1 MTRTETGE
9 FQGAGGRVYWQAWL
23 LDTEPRAVA
32 VIVHGYAEHSGRYA
46 HVARRLTE
54 SGFAVYALDHTGHGK
69 SEGARANIGS
79 LDTAADNVRTMLATA
94 TGRHPGLPKFV
105 IGHSMGGLTTAY
117 FATRDQPEVDGLVL
131 SAPAIDI
138 EAGNAVQR
146 LAAPLVAKYLPNVP
160 VVKLD
165 SKLVSRD
172 PEVVRAYDD
181 DPLVHHGG
189 VPARTAGEMLRAGEY
204 VKAHLDR
211 LTAPLLVQ
219 HGSADGLAS
228 PTGTDKVER
237 DAAAEDKTI
246 IRYDGLYHEIYN
258 EPEQDKVLTDVVN
271 WLEAHLPG
279 A

>member
-9 FQGAGGRVYWQAWL
+9 FQGAGGRVFWQAWL
-23 LDTEPRAVA
+23 PDTEPRAVA

-46 HVARRLTE
+46 HVAQRLTE

-117 FATRDQPEVDGLVL
+117 FATRDQPEVTGLVL

-172 PEVVRAYDD
+172 PEVVRAYDE

-189 VPARTAGEMLRAGEY
+189 VPARTAGEMLRAGEF

-219 HGSADGLAS
+219 HGNADGLAS

-237 DAAAEDKTI
+237 DAASKDKTV

-258 EPEQDKVLTDVVN
+258 EPEQDKVLTDLVN
-271 WLEAHLPG
+271 WLDAHVP

>member
-9 FQGAGGRVYWQAWL
+9 FQGAGGRVFWQAWL
-23 LDTEPRAVA
+23 PDSEPRAVA

-46 HVARRLTE
+46 HVAQRLAE

-131 SAPAIDI
+131 SGPAIDI

-146 LAAPLVAKYLPNVP
+146 LVAPLVARYLPNVP

-172 PEVVRAYDD
+172 PEVVRAYDA

-204 VKAHLDR
+204 VKSHLDR

-228 PTGTDKVER
+228 PTGTDRVER
-237 DAAAEDKTI
+237 DAASKDKTI

-258 EPEQDKVLTDVVN
+258 EPEQDKVLTDLVN
-271 WLEAHLPG
+271 WLEAHLPS

>member
-9 FQGAGGRVYWQAWL
+9 FQGAGGRVFWQAWL
-23 LDTEPRAVA
+23 PDAEPRAVA

-79 LDTAADNVRTMLATA
+79 LDIAADNVRTMLATA

-172 PEVVRAYDD
+172 PEVVRAYDE

-228 PTGTDKVER
+228 PTGTDKVELG
-237 DAAAEDKTI
+237 AAAEDKTV

-271 WLEAHLPG
+271 WLEAHLP
-279 A
+279 AE